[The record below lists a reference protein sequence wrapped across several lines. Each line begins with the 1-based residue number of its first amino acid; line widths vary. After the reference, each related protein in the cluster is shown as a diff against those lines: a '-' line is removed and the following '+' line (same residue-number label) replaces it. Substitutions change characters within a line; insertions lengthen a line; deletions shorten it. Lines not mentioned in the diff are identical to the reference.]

1 MEKQPVQVIIRGHQQ
16 DISEEIIEQRCRGYY
31 SYRNGTHFISYEEC
45 YENGKKAGT
54 EGFSLLK
61 IKNNTVHILKKGAI
75 TTRMEFDTHKNHYT
89 PYQTPY
95 GVFQMEISTDSL
107 TIRRE
112 GEDFLIHIS
121 YELHME
127 GQLLSKCSIEIQV
140 RFEGKPSP

>member
-1 MEKQPVQVIIRGHQQ
+1 MEKQPVQIIIRGNQQ
-16 DISEEIIEQRCRGYY
+16 DISEEMIEQRYQGYY
-31 SYRNGTHFISYEEC
+31 SYRNDTHFISYEEC
-45 YENGKKAGT
+45 YNEGEASALGGT
-54 EGFSLLK
+54 SLLK
-61 IKNNTVHILKKGAI
+61 IKNGTVHMLKKGAV

-127 GQLLSKCSIEIQV
+127 GQLLSKCSIDIQV
-140 RFEGKPSP
+140 RFEGEPSP